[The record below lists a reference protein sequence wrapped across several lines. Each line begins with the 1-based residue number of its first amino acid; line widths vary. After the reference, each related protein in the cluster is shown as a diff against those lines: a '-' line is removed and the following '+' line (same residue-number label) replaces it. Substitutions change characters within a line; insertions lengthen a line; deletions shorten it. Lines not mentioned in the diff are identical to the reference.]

1 MERLRA
7 ILKRIDGRGYGA
19 YKELTGQRFAFDV
32 FTLNIDHVQGDPF
45 ASPSR
50 VHVRVPQSA
59 ARFPAH
65 LFESRSREIGL
76 RDWILRAWI
85 GALSKVA
92 TRDGGMKPA
101 TLPGQEVLERSAVL
115 VDGESVEV
123 RFLVGLPAAGRK
135 VLGREAEDILVR
147 RLPEAVHASLLHENV
162 NGDAVTKHVLA
173 TEDADS
179 LRDML
184 DKAGLVAFVADGS
197 ILPRKSGVEQG
208 PLMGGIP
215 FRSPETLRREF
226 TLPNRGRV
234 VGMGVPKGVT
244 LIVGGGFHGKSTLL
258 RALERGVYNHVPG
271 DGRELAVTDPTAVK
285 IRAEDG
291 RSVAGVDISP
301 FISGLP
307 GGLDTRQ
314 FSTPNA
320 SGATSQAANII
331 EALESGCRVLL
342 LDEDSSA
349 TNFMIR
355 DRRMEALIEKR
366 HEPITPFLDRVRQ
379 MYSEHGVST
388 VLVMGGSGDYF
399 EAADTVIS
407 MVEYVPV
414 DSTKEAREVA
424 RACPTGRK
432 GAQAGAFEPSLKR
445 RPIPGS
451 LNPVK
456 GRRSSYT
463 RPRGLKT
470 LTYGE
475 SDIDLT
481 AVEQLVEHGQVEA
494 IGQAMA
500 ERVRTSGADVR
511 GIIDEVEEV
520 IRESGLDALT
530 SRPHPG
536 NLTYFR
542 PQELAAAINRLR
554 TLRVTG

>member
-1 MERLRA
+1 M
-7 ILKRIDGRGYGA
+7 
-19 YKELTGQRFAFDV
+19 
-32 FTLNIDHVQGDPF
+32 
-45 ASPSR
+45 
-50 VHVRVPQSA
+50 
-59 ARFPAH
+59 
-65 LFESRSREIGL
+65 
-76 RDWILRAWI
+76 
-85 GALSKVA
+85 
-92 TRDGGMKPA
+92 
-101 TLPGQEVLERSAVL
+101 
-115 VDGESVEV
+115 
-123 RFLVGLPAAGRK
+123 
-135 VLGREAEDILVR
+135 
-147 RLPEAVHASLLHENV
+147 
-162 NGDAVTKHVLA
+162 
-173 TEDADS
+173 
-179 LRDML
+179 
-184 DKAGLVAFVADGS
+184 
-197 ILPRKSGVEQG
+197 
-208 PLMGGIP
+208 
-215 FRSPETLRREF
+215 
-226 TLPNRGRV
+226 
-234 VGMGVPKGVT
+234 
-244 LIVGGGFHGKSTLL
+244 
-258 RALERGVYNHVPG
+258 
-271 DGRELAVTDPTAVK
+271 
-285 IRAEDG
+285 
-291 RSVAGVDISP
+291 AGVDISP

-424 RACPTGRK
+424 RAYPTGRK
-432 GAQAGAFEPSLKR
+432 GAHAGAFEPSLTR

-475 SDIDLT
+475 SDINLT
-481 AVEQLVEHGQVEA
+481 AVEQLVEYGQVEA

-536 NLTYFR
+536 NLAYFR